1 MLPRALFFFSLS
13 LFLAGFG
20 PKPEPVPSRLL
31 MGVLGDSI
39 SAATLADIPIP
50 DCQDPE
56 EKVRKWNEQA
66 TDQRL
71 IYTNKRRLS
80 WGSGTAIRSHHRM
93 LKDYLKSMGDPAQL
107 EVLNL
112 SHPGDSTRALPGQA
126 RRLVEAYRRG
136 DYSSLKYVVL
146 TIGSNDACDSK
157 PEADLAA
164 IRGSILGAMAELARG
179 VSQQEPIRV
188 LVVGAP
194 RIPLLGV
201 PEIQNAKTA
210 FGLDCRTVRNGILRF
225 CNRLTTWKSSDELV
239 AALAAVERVNSALES
254 AVHEVNAEFPKIR
267 MVYSG
272 RLYQSELALDLLAV
286 DCFHPSARGQEQ
298 IALQTWGD
306 QPWFH

>member
-1 MLPRALFFFSLS
+1 
-13 LFLAGFG
+13 
-20 PKPEPVPSRLL
+20 
-31 MGVLGDSI
+31 
-39 SAATLADIPIP
+39 
-50 DCQDPE
+50 
-56 EKVRKWNEQA
+56 
-66 TDQRL
+66 
-71 IYTNKRRLS
+71 
-80 WGSGTAIRSHHRM
+80 
-93 LKDYLKSMGDPAQL
+93 
-107 EVLNL
+107 
-112 SHPGDSTRALPGQA
+112 
-126 RRLVEAYRRG
+126 
-136 DYSSLKYVVL
+136 
-146 TIGSNDACDSK
+146 
-157 PEADLAA
+157 
-164 IRGSILGAMAELARG
+164 MAELARG

-267 MVYSG
+267 MAYSG